1 MSAAAASTSTT
12 DYWNLDSA
20 LAEESVVPTRFT
32 FGVSGVARALE
43 PGSTSNNVE
52 AGAKVDV
59 PLWLAAA
66 LSRRGLTSFAL
77 PEVYNERHR
86 RRLNAGA
93 ETMNLKGRCPYF
105 YDVGNK
111 CNEHLRDPEL
121 SALLSK
127 TYATRYRE
135 LISKGLS
142 SVSGEDVLE
151 LQSKLSLEE
160 LAVFEAGRESVT
172 RTDMWLRGARPK
184 AAAQTMLPRKRA
196 APERAE
202 GGSGAGASGNGQE
215 ARR

>member
-1 MSAAAASTSTT
+1 MASTSGTT
-12 DYWNLDSA
+12 DYWNLDAA
-20 LAEESVVPTRFT
+20 LAEETTVSSRFK
-32 FGVSGVARALE
+32 FGVHGVARALD
-43 PGSTSNNVE
+43 PGSTSNNV
-52 AGAKVDV
+52 APGSKVDT

-66 LSRRGLTSFAL
+66 LTRRNMTTFSL

-111 CNEHLRDPEL
+111 CNEFLHDLDL
-121 SALLSK
+121 SAMLSK

-142 SVSGEDVLE
+142 TVTGEDVLE
-151 LQSKLSLEE
+151 LQSKLSFEE
-160 LAVFEAGRESVT
+160 LSVFEAGRDSVT
-172 RTDMWLRGARPK
+172 RTELWMRGARQKPT
-184 AAAQTMLPRKRA
+184 AQTVLPRKRSA
-196 APERAE
+196 AEADAH
-202 GGSGAGASGNGQE
+202 GGQG